1 MKWHLLDD
9 RGRVRSTATA
19 PDKRTAQ
26 AILGPGPV
34 VSAISY
40 TMDARYTPV
49 LPRTED
55 GAVSLAAIKRLTP
68 KAKTNDGYLTTEEV
82 AKTLGV
88 NPQRVRAFAR
98 YCGLTPSR
106 VSGRRSRETFIWDRE
121 QVAAMRRYYDD
132 QPPVGL
138 HPKAQAKRRAALLLA
153 NAKRWG
159 WIDPKSPTPTTES
172 R

>member
-55 GAVSLAAIKRLTP
+55 GAVSLAAIKRVTP
-68 KAKTNDGYLTTEEV
+68 APQDGYLTTEQV
-82 AKTLGV
+82 ATRLGIK
-88 NPQRVRAFAR
+88 PQRVRAFSR
-98 YCGLTPSR
+98 YLNLTPVITKARHSR
-106 VSGRRSRETFIWDRE
+106 GMFLWDRE
-121 QVAAMRRYYDD
+121 QVEAMRRYYDD

-138 HPKAQAKRRAALLLA
+138 HPKAKERQRTARLIA

-159 WIDPKSPTPTTES
+159 WLDPKPPTPTTES